1 MYMCVHLCV
10 HLCFHVRVWRPET
23 NFGYFSPWLCTI
35 LFRVGTFTKLRSCFL
50 SRLTDW
56 LDSNLLESACL
67 CFPDQCSYRATLPR
81 LAFVLVSEI
90 WTQVLV
96 LVLQTFLSTESFP
109 QHHFMHIFFFKFLRP
124 SFPNMVFGYVYLLWI
139 YMYVS
144 EDNLSGVDSLLPG
157 CGSTRANSG
166 YQTWQLA
173 SLGGSSVAPL

>member
-109 QHHFMHIFFFKFLRP
+109 QHHFMHIFFLNFWDQVFLIWFLVTFICCESTCMCQRITCQELIL
-124 SFPNMVFGYVYLLWI
+124 SFQDVGPQEQTRVIRL
-139 YMYVS
+139 
-144 EDNLSGVDSLLPG
+144 
-157 CGSTRANSG
+157 GS
-166 YQTWQLA
+166 
-173 SLGGSSVAPL
+173 